1 MKNLIKNSQKLVE
14 YLFGQLKTS
23 FVNFEKTFVF
33 ASFMSSTP
41 AFLLVPHKKSSV
53 QAGLRR
59 FSALNYRTVAVL
71 SILTTSFLNSCTTVK
86 EYEKNKLNDAEMVLG
101 NRTIEKTELSFQS
114 YREGSSGANAG
125 KVGGGCGCN

>member
-1 MKNLIKNSQKLVE
+1 MKNFIKITTVICFLVII
-14 YLFGQLKTS
+14 
-23 FVNFEKTFVF
+23 
-33 ASFMSSTP
+33 A
-41 AFLLVPHKKSSV
+41 SV
-53 QAGLRR
+53 Q
-59 FSALNYRTVAVL
+59 
-71 SILTTSFLNSCTTVK
+71 SCTTVK

>member
-1 MKNLIKNSQKLVE
+1 MNFSIGNKHSKNKFKMKNLIKIS
-14 YLFGQLKTS
+14 
-23 FVNFEKTFVF
+23 
-33 ASFMSSTP
+33 AC
-41 AFLLVPHKKSSV
+41 LLITVASV
-53 QAGLRR
+53 Q
-59 FSALNYRTVAVL
+59 
-71 SILTTSFLNSCTTVK
+71 SCTTVK